1 MPYHQAGE
9 GAQDWKVPFIPSLT
23 KYSWGQDYFM
33 YNTNKYV
40 DLVQVGNSG
49 SDKGIATL
57 YLAAFKKHMTYV
69 LSYWH
74 GINQC
79 YIYTVY
85 TVLLFTYSCL
95 NWGWDGYNEI
105 NIIIADGLNL
115 FPLEVFDGRKCLAL
129 VLWQI
134 FSSSQGVRP
143 LILMYHTYIH
153 ISFIYTCIIHIYIYS
168 VNTEAWA
175 NASRLKGLNPNRL
188 NFIQLYNV
196 QTQGVKFS

>member
-9 GAQDWKVPFIPSLT
+9 GAQGSNAPFIPSLT

-49 SDKGIATL
+49 SDKATATL

-74 GINQC
+74 GIYQY

-85 TVLLFTYSCL
+85 IVLLFTYACL
-95 NWGWDGYNEI
+95 NPGWDGYNEI
-105 NIIIADGLNL
+105 NIIIAGWVSL
-115 FPLEVFDGRKCLAL
+115 FPLEVFDGRKWLVG
-129 VLWQI
+129 VLWPI
-134 FSSSQGVRP
+134 FSSSQVFP
-143 LILMYHTYIH
+143 YPYV
-153 ISFIYTCIIHIYIYS
+153 SFIYTYIIHIYLS
-168 VNTEAWA
+168 
-175 NASRLKGLNPNRL
+175 
-188 NFIQLYNV
+188 FICTHHSYIHLLCKYWSLGKWFR
-196 QTQGVKFS
+196 TKKFKPK